1 MILMHLGCSITRK
14 YISLI
19 VIKDSFYQITCLG
32 MTRLF
37 LKGKTIRKGSPK
49 QKFGAD
55 IIKMLNDLKES
66 ENGVFDGYSKNHNW
80 RHKSCLYEL
89 LYAKALILP
98 YNIDLMHQERNVVVS
113 IMSMCL
119 DVTSFTKDNVN
130 VRKDLAALCDRP
142 SLEAKLNAM
151 GKLRRPKASYCLK
164 LTERKEV
171 LRWLKTLKFPDCYA
185 ANIK

>member
-1 MILMHLGCSITRK
+1 
-14 YISLI
+14 
-19 VIKDSFYQITCLG
+19 
-32 MTRLF
+32 
-37 LKGKTIRKGSPK
+37 
-49 QKFGAD
+49 
-55 IIKMLNDLKES
+55 
-66 ENGVFDGYSKNHNW
+66 VFDSYSENHNW
-80 RHKSCLYEL
+80 THKSCLYEL

-142 SLEAKLNAM
+142 SLEAKPNAM

-171 LRWLKTLKFPDCYA
+171 LRWLKTLKFPDRYA